1 MEREET
7 RITQPM
13 VKHSDDNQYIINSAS
28 LSNPEL
34 HRLVASLPIERTNPR
49 DWVACFRGGFAV
61 WSNVPDELLYNDS
74 EDEVDDVIVPPVQA

>member
-13 VKHSDDNQYIINSAS
+13 VKHSDNNHYIINSAS

-34 HRLVASLPIERTNPR
+34 HRQVALLPIEQTNPR
-49 DWVACFRGGFAV
+49 DWIACVRGGFAV

-74 EDEVDDVIVPPVQA
+74 EDEADDVIVPPAQA